1 MNPALFFQGRLVDE
15 NGRALPYAAIKLTM
29 IRPLTGGAAD
39 AAFKKQMNLLLSL
52 GQHRVAKLVT
62 DDLGRF
68 RLPMLA
74 WNLFLDLDVTLA
86 NGKSHRVGAR
96 FLKPAE
102 DRSAQHE
109 DREVVVRLRIGK

>member
-1 MNPALFFQGRLVDE
+1 MPGAG
-15 NGRALPYAAIKLTM
+15 IKLST
-29 IRPLTGGAAD
+29 IRAQYGGAKGHV
-39 AAFKKQMNLLLSL
+39 FKRQMNQLLEMR
-52 GQHRVAKLVT
+52 QYRVAKVAT
-62 DDLGRF
+62 DEQGRF

-86 NGKSHRVGAR
+86 NGKSQRVGAR

-109 DREVVVRLRIGK
+109 DREIVVRMRVGK